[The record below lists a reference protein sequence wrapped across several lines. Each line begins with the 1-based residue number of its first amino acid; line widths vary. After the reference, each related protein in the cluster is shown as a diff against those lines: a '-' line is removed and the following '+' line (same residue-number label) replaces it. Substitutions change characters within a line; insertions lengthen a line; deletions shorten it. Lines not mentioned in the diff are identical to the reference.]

1 MTRLYCGAQ
10 SLNPAAA
17 VNSLLL
23 NYQSHISPWGMILL
37 RGSDLR
43 IELLGFDPRF
53 DDQEQ

>member
-1 MTRLYCGAQ
+1 MTRLCCEAQ